1 MDRLSSFTAISKQV
15 PARLKAVAATVWG
28 MLKLRRPQRWHSLGA
43 LNLSLL
49 VVLLGLGG
57 GGAWLVLGTPD
68 TSGDASTS
76 TAQAQ
81 RTDVTS
87 TVSADGT
94 VAPNDSADVD
104 FDTDGTISRIPVEV
118 GDQVRIGD
126 PLAYVSNRAAGQE
139 LIAAKADL
147 RAAKA
152 NREAVEEETE
162 NDDDDGIA
170 TTAAISDE
178 ERDQQRLEAKANVE
192 QAELAV
198 LQAQESMDDLVLRA
212 PVAGTITAINGTV
225 GSSTNGADSDN
236 DSGGDSTFA
245 TISDL
250 SSWIVECDFSEAD
263 VAKVKEGHEVEIT
276 FGAIPNETFTGKVR
290 TIDLSAT
297 TSENVTTYG
306 VEVEVLNAPSEL
318 RDGTSASV
326 TVTTASA
333 TNVLAVPTSSVT
345 TDAQGESTVKL
356 VKDGKSTSRTVQ
368 IGIKGDTYTEI
379 KSGLSVGEVVELGA
393 TSTPSNGDR
402 DDFGPASRMG
412 GGQVVRVGG

>member
-1 MDRLSSFTAISKQV
+1 M
-15 PARLKAVAATVWG
+15 AVARGWCSA
-28 MLKLRRPQRWHSLGA
+28 RP
-43 LNLSLL
+43 
-49 VVLLGLGG
+49 
-57 GGAWLVLGTPD
+57 TPAE
-68 TSGDASTS
+68 DASTS

-94 VAPNDSADVD
+94 VGPNDSADVD

-118 GDQVRIGD
+118 GDQVNIGD

-162 NDDDDGIA
+162 DNDDDGIA
-170 TTAAISDE
+170 TTAEISDE

-225 GSSTNGADSDN
+225 GSSTNGADSDS

-263 VAKVKEGHEVEIT
+263 IAKVKQGDEVEIV

-290 TIDLSAT
+290 KIDLSAT

-345 TDAQGESTVKL
+345 TDAQGDSTVKL
-356 VKDGKSTSRTVQ
+356 VKDGKSTSHTVQ

-379 KSGLSVGEVVELGA
+379 KSGLSVGDVVELGA
-393 TSTPSNGDR
+393 TSTSNPVTTDAMV
-402 DDFGPASRMG
+402 GPARARWSG

>member
-1 MDRLSSFTAISKQV
+1 
-15 PARLKAVAATVWG
+15 
-28 MLKLRRPQRWHSLGA
+28 MLKLRRPRLGA

-57 GGAWLVLGTPD
+57 GGAWLVLGVHD
-68 TSGDASTS
+68 TSGDGSTS
-76 TAQAQ
+76 TARAQ
-81 RTDVTS
+81 RTDVMS

-94 VAPNDSADVD
+94 VGPNDSADVD

-118 GDQVRIGD
+118 GDQVNVGD

-152 NREAVEEETE
+152 NREAVEEETDD
-162 NDDDDGIA
+162 NDDDGIA
-170 TTAAISDE
+170 TTAETSDE

-225 GSSTNGADSDN
+225 GSSTNGADSDS
-236 DSGGDSTFA
+236 DSGGDNTFA

-263 VAKVKEGHEVEIT
+263 VAKVKQGDEVEIT
-276 FGAIPNETFTGKVR
+276 FGAIPDETFTGKVR
-290 TIDLSAT
+290 KIDLSAT
-297 TSENVTTYG
+297 P
-306 VEVEVLNAPSEL
+306 A
-318 RDGTSASV
+318 
-326 TVTTASA
+326 
-333 TNVLAVPTSSVT
+333 
-345 TDAQGESTVKL
+345 K
-356 VKDGKSTSRTVQ
+356 TSRPTVSRWRSS
-368 IGIKGDTYTEI
+368 TLR
-379 KSGLSVGEVVELGA
+379 LSCA
-393 TSTPSNGDR
+393 TAR
-402 DDFGPASRMG
+402 RPASPLR
-412 GGQVVRVGG
+412 QRAQRTSWRCRRHP

>member
-1 MDRLSSFTAISKQV
+1 M
-15 PARLKAVAATVWG
+15 AATVSG
-28 MLKLRRPQRWHSLGA
+28 MLKLRRPRLGA

-57 GGAWLVLGTPD
+57 GGAWLVLDTAD

-81 RTDVTS
+81 HTDVTS
-87 TVSADGT
+87 TVAADGT
-94 VAPNDSADVD
+94 VGPNDSADVD
-104 FDTDGTISRIPVEV
+104 FDTDGTISRIPVDV
-118 GDQVRIGD
+118 GDQVNIGD

-162 NDDDDGIA
+162 DNDDDGVAA
-170 TTAAISDE
+170 TAEISDE
-178 ERDQQRLEAKANVE
+178 ERDQKRLEAKANVE
-192 QAELAV
+192 QAELSV

-225 GSSTNGADSDN
+225 GSATNGADSDS

-263 VAKVKEGHEVEIT
+263 VAKVKEGDEVEIT

-290 TIDLSAT
+290 DIDLSAT

-306 VEVEVLNAPSEL
+306 VEVEVLNAPAEL

-326 TVTTASA
+326 TVITASA

-379 KSGLSVGEVVELGA
+379 KSGLSVGDVVELGA
-393 TSTPSNGDR
+393 TSTSTGDDR
-402 DDFGPASRMG
+402 PDVSVGRGPGPAGAG
-412 GGQVVRVGG
+412 GAKVIQGAGG